1 LGANLSAQTVQSSR
15 HREEILNLLHAAPP
29 VVRKHLIVEVTET
42 AIIGGPE
49 LWKSFLME
57 LGSLGVK
64 VSIDDF
70 GSGYASLSHLFEFH
84 ADFIK
89 VDMKYTR
96 MVPNHEVNAMVSF
109 LLSFEANSA
118 TRVIME
124 GIESE
129 EQLRHWLGLGV
140 SHFQGY
146 LFSPPR

>member
-1 LGANLSAQTVQSSR
+1 
-15 HREEILNLLHAAPP
+15 
-29 VVRKHLIVEVTET
+29 
-42 AIIGGPE
+42 
-49 LWKSFLME
+49 
-57 LGSLGVK
+57 
-64 VSIDDF
+64 
-70 GSGYASLSHLFEFH
+70 
-84 ADFIK
+84 
-89 VDMKYTR
+89 
-96 MVPNHEVNAMVSF
+96 MVSF